1 VQCPRWL
8 RCCSGTAAEVDVP
21 AGHQPCHLAET
32 PWPATAA
39 SRAPRP
45 AHVARVASPRWLPQ
59 GPLQCPPWEPARQRR
74 PDTVRTAVRRGQQHG
89 HRHQPG
95 HVCRTPSVRTGS
107 FWTRRTVNPLTG
119 PARYNFLYSSSGRP
133 RPATP
138 LPACHQAIGH
148 AHCCTKS
155 RPPVRMLEV

>member
-1 VQCPRWL
+1 MSSAGPLLFPHGRRGGRAGQTPTMLTSLVRGRGL
-8 RCCSGTAAEVDVP
+8 RQSR
-21 AGHQPCHLAET
+21 
-32 PWPATAA
+32 
-39 SRAPRP
+39 SRAPRLAAVP
-45 AHVARVASPRWLPQ
+45 HELPCPRWLPQ
-59 GPLQCPPWEPARQRR
+59 GR
-74 PDTVRTAVRRGQQHG
+74 PRVRPGGRHAEGGRTPIRAADRRGHQH
-89 HRHQPG
+89 G